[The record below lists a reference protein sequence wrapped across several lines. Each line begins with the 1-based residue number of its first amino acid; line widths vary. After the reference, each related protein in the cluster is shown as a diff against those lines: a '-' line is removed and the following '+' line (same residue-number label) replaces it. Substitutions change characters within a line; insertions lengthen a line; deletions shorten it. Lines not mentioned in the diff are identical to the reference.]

1 MTEPRQDLFAFGEI
15 SIYRVIGD
23 PVGVW
28 PEKSG
33 GIIQLA
39 DHHCTKGADVA
50 ATSDT
55 DVERAI
61 AAFGAPSMAY
71 RTFRPAS
78 PPPDAPAGSEG
89 TAAAFPLLLAALP
102 GTAGIPGPLPASSP
116 SMVKSGTGAT
126 PPAQSAEILP
136 LPVAATREPASPI
149 SGSAWRGADP
159 AGRHPNQR
167 SAAPRSPSC
176 SACCALNRPGR
187 SSQHSRDLDY
197 CRICSVAFEKW
208 ADLITR
214 PQEPSLP
221 ARQDP

>member
-1 MTEPRQDLFAFGEI
+1 
-15 SIYRVIGD
+15 
-23 PVGVW
+23 
-28 PEKSG
+28 
-33 GIIQLA
+33 
-39 DHHCTKGADVA
+39 VA

-89 TAAAFPLLLAALP
+89 TTAAFPLLLAALP
-102 GTAGIPGPLPASSP
+102 GTAGIAGPLPASSP

-136 LPVAATREPASPI
+136 LPVAATGTREPASPI

-159 AGRHPNQR
+159 ARTAAEPTVR
-167 SAAPRSPSC
+167 STPLAVVFRMLRAEPTRPEQPAQS
-176 SACCALNRPGR
+176 RPGLL
-187 SSQHSRDLDY
+187 QDLF
-197 CRICSVAFEKW
+197 RR
-208 ADLITR
+208 L
-214 PQEPSLP
+214 
-221 ARQDP
+221 